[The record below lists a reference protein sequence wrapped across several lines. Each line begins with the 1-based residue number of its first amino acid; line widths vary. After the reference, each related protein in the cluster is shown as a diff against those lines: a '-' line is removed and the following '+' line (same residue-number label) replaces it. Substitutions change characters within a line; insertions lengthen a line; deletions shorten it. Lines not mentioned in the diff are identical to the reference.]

1 MEEGKI
7 LEQLSRIER
16 VALLGAKQ
24 ILTVHDLNQLYGF
37 APSYVY
43 KLTCGRLIPHYRR
56 GKTLY
61 FKRLEVEQ
69 WLTTYRTASKEELQ
83 REAINHQIRKEN
95 GL

>member
-69 WLTTYRTASKEELQ
+69 WLTQSCTESKTELQ
-83 REAINHQIRKEN
+83 REALNRTIRKEN
-95 GL
+95 NL